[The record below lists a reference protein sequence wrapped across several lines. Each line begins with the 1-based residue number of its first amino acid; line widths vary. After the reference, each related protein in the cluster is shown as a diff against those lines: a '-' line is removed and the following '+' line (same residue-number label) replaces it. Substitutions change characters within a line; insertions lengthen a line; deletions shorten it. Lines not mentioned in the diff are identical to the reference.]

1 MAAEVW
7 KQISNSRYEVSSYGR
22 IRNSNTGRIMKPT
35 LDGDYLRISLL
46 MDNNTGRKTHRVH
59 RLVAEAFI
67 PNPENKREVD
77 HIDTDKTN
85 NRVDNLRW
93 VTPKENMNNSV
104 TRERHLDSI
113 YNRLD
118 DLHENCKVKVL
129 CVTTGKVFDSIKEA
143 AEYYKCEKGHI
154 SKVCKGKRKTCGSLP
169 DGTRLTW
176 KYIKQNNN

>member
-77 HIDTDKTN
+77 HIDTNPLN
-85 NRVDNLRW
+85 NNVENLRW
-93 VTPKENMNNSV
+93 VTSKENMNNEL
-104 TRERHLDSI
+104 TREHRNKTAYNHLS
-113 YNRLD
+113 
-118 DLHENCKVKVL
+118 DLHEKRKVKVQ
-129 CVTTGKVFDSIKEA
+129 CITTGEVFDSVKDAAIKYNCDKA
-143 AEYYKCEKGHI
+143 HI
-154 SKVCKGKRKTCGSLP
+154 TKVCKGQRKSCGSLQ
-169 DGTRLTW
+169 DGTRLEW
-176 KYIKQNNN
+176 KYITNN